1 MLMELILATTNSHK
15 LAEIRKMLSDG
26 FKISSLT
33 DVNFDEEIIEDGISF
48 EENAMI
54 KARAVHRFTGKNCF
68 ADDSGLVVDALNGEP
83 GIYSARYAGPD
94 ASDGDNLQKVLSK
107 MSGRTERTARFVA
120 AIALIINGEEHI
132 FSGVVEGKL
141 AEKAAGSNG
150 FGYDPAFIPDGYDL
164 TFGQLP
170 STVKQKLSHRA
181 RAVDAM
187 KQFLLN
193 R

>member
-1 MLMELILATTNSHK
+1 MELILATTNSHK
-15 LAEIRKMLSDG
+15 LAEIRKMMPDG

-33 DVNFDEEIIEDGISF
+33 DVNFDGDIIEDGTSF

-54 KARAVHRFTGKNCF
+54 KARAVHRFTGRNCF

-94 ASDGDNLQKVLSK
+94 ASDGDNLNKVLSNMHGISDRK
-107 MSGRTERTARFVA
+107 ARFIA
-120 AIALIINGEEHI
+120 AIALIINGEEYL
-132 FSGVVEGKL
+132 FRGAVEGRL

-150 FGYDPAFIPDGYDL
+150 FGYDPAFIPDGYDQ

-170 STVKQKLSHRA
+170 ATVKQELSHRA
-181 RAVDAM
+181 RAVEKM
-187 KQFLLN
+187 KHFLLN